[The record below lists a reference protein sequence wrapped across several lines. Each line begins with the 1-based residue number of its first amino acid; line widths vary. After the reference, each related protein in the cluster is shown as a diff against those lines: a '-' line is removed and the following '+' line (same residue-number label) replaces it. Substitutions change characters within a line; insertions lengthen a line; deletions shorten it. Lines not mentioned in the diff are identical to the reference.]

1 MKKRIK
7 TAIKEIQNIL
17 AIKKKVIQIIKT
29 QIKLK
34 MKMIPQKKIFQT
46 KTIILILK
54 FLIHQLKR
62 KVI

>member
-1 MKKRIK
+1 MKKRNK